1 MTIKFTLK
9 REYEKL
15 RIERTKSHLIGLQ
28 VPVMSMVRPPPPPK
42 ILMTSGDHVRVGE
55 WVEVDH
61 CYSVGICSDGGIAVV
76 VAFDD
81 NGFDVRFVCPTTTF
95 FCDVSTI
102 YNI

>member
-1 MTIKFTLK
+1 MTLNSTSK

-42 ILMTSGDHVRVGE
+42 ILMTSGNHVRVGE

-61 CYSVGICSDGGIAVV
+61 CYRIGICSDDAMALLSLLLSMKICS
-76 VAFDD
+76 
-81 NGFDVRFVCPTTTF
+81 NEHH
-95 FCDVSTI
+95 
-102 YNI
+102 